1 MKYLEKTIRFEDRK
15 PYIVALIIAYVGF
28 CMTELGMFIAL
39 VNEGKGRCK
48 GKQLVIAEFGEIVI
62 DGIMIVL
69 GMVFFYLAYRNE
81 TEEMRKF

>member
-1 MKYLEKTIRFEDRK
+1 M
-15 PYIVALIIAYVGF
+15 
-28 CMTELGMFIAL
+28 
-39 VNEGKGRCK
+39 
-48 GKQLVIAEFGEIVI
+48 VIAEFGEIVI